1 MNPTRRASPPALTRL
16 RCARRCARGTASIEA
31 VVALPFFVLVLSGIW
46 FVRDRQLAIQSA
58 ENQARSCAWQY
69 SANDCTS
76 IPKGC
81 EGVLTPGSAPPAG
94 NVIDDALNDAKSAV
108 SAGGDSK
115 GVVEKIASGTLAP
128 AIDALF
134 GRFVEGKSSR
144 TLNRPG
150 VLGGGQAV
158 FTGSYH
164 LACNLQPTTPAKV
177 VEDAWNKI
185 VGF

>member
-1 MNPTRRASPPALTRL
+1 MHPTDRGSASDLIRL
-16 RCARRCARGTASIEA
+16 RRPRRRGRGTASVEA
-31 VVALPFFVLVLSGIW
+31 VVALPFFILVLSGVW

-69 SANDCTS
+69 SANDCSS

-81 EGVLTPGSAPPAG
+81 EGVLSPGTAPPTA
-94 NVIDDALNDAKSAV
+94 NAIDNALNDAKSEV
-108 SAGGDSK
+108 LAGGDSK
-115 GVVEKIASGTLAP
+115 GVIEKVAAGILGP

-158 FTGSYH
+158 FAGSYH
-164 LACNLQPTTPAKV
+164 LACNLQPTTPAEV